1 MYASNFSRSAK
12 CSLPHCGAAYVV
24 DMGNRRIQRRSLSD
38 GSVLSQYEARWG
50 RGDGELR
57 SPQGLALLD
66 GLIYVCD
73 VANNRI
79 VCFEDDCTGFKFVR
93 SCTPDEAFGRLHGPT
108 DCAGYVDTDGS
119 APVSY
124 THLTLPTILLV

>member
-1 MYASNFSRSAK
+1 MGVACDGR
-12 CSLPHCGAAYVV
+12 GAAYVV
-24 DMGNRRIQRRSLSD
+24 DMGNRRIQRRSLTD

-57 SPQGLALLD
+57 SPQGIALLD

-73 VANNRI
+73 VANNRV

-93 SCTPDEAFGRLHGPT
+93 SCTPDEAFGRLDACTARRTAQATLTRT
-108 DCAGYVDTDGS
+108 DLRS
-119 APVSY
+119 SS
-124 THLTLPTILLV
+124 